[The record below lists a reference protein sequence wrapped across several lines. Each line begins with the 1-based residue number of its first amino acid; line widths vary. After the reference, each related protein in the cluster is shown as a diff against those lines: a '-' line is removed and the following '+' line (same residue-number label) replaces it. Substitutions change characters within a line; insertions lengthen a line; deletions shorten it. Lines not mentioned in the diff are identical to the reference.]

1 MGPSKGFQIFISLIP
16 ELFLPQPLKNIK
28 RWFRKGDFKV
38 AFDSTAANDDQN
50 YMNSTDWRMAE
61 IPAGNGH
68 GNSNALAKFYGILS
82 NGGSRDGKTIM
93 SKESINQALTP
104 HTSGPD
110 TVLFFGDI
118 KFGLG
123 YLLNTQL
130 SPIGR
135 SESAFGHA
143 GIGGACAYGDTDKKI
158 GFSYIN
164 NKIHKGLKLYQST
177 NELSDILYKLI

>member
-1 MGPSKGFQIFISLIP
+1 MNFVINIRKTNFFICITVSTCTTNACMPKSTLRSSDRRKLCIKQISQSKFNISKK
-16 ELFLPQPLKNIK
+16 KNCI
-28 RWFRKGDFKV
+28 W
-38 AFDSTAANDDQN
+38 
-50 YMNSTDWRMAE
+50 
-61 IPAGNGH
+61 
-68 GNSNALAKFYGILS
+68 
-82 NGGSRDGKTIM
+82 
-93 SKESINQALTP
+93 
-104 HTSGPD
+104 SGPD

-164 NKIHKGLKLYQST
+164 NKIHKGLKLYQSS
-177 NELSDILYKLI
+177 NELSDILYKLV